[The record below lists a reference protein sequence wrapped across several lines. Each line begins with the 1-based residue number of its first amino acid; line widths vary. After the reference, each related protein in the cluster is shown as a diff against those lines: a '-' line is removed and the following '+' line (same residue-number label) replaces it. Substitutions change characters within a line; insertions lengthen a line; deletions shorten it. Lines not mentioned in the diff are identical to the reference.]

1 MQRYLFALT
10 VLLFSS
16 QLNAVDIQLNN
27 GRIIQADK
35 VWQFANKTHVLRGKQ
50 ITSLDDAHIKRIITT
65 QHPNSL
71 DTRKP
76 RFEFD
81 RWTSGIDIED
91 IIDTA
96 REHNLPIKPAGIPYS
111 DKIYDHRTAT
121 QYIDTVL
128 TYDYQTTVFDQQA
141 TVHLH
146 LTPEHKRLH
155 RIEITWSSSPTLGH
169 EALTASIIKKLS
181 VRYPRIKQPDAA
193 NTQDHT
199 WKPNSNTLV
208 TLHTASADQ
217 VLKLVYTDKALQTH
231 AGLKT
236 TATSTNPATK

>member
-50 ITSLDDAHIKRIITT
+50 ITSLDHAHIKRIITT

-96 REHNLPIKPAGIPYS
+96 REHNLPIKLRPGSIQRCGPCGYWNRVNLSCAGS
-111 DKIYDHRTAT
+111 R
-121 QYIDTVL
+121 
-128 TYDYQTTVFDQQA
+128 FM
-141 TVHLH
+141 
-146 LTPEHKRLH
+146 RLA
-155 RIEITWSSSPTLGH
+155 PM
-169 EALTASIIKKLS
+169 
-181 VRYPRIKQPDAA
+181 
-193 NTQDHT
+193 
-199 WKPNSNTLV
+199 
-208 TLHTASADQ
+208 Q
-217 VLKLVYTDKALQTH
+217 V
-231 AGLKT
+231 
-236 TATSTNPATK
+236 